1 MSRHSKNTNTMD
13 NTKHSLHNENER
25 CIDGVRFNTEKKEIV
40 SCNIIEVEA
49 GTTGYCGGDTGHGG
63 RTLFRLTNKASTD
76 MRISFHTNYS
86 PYGKIE
92 IGDLQLQGIHGT
104 AGFDLEADEIQ
115 IYFGG
120 DCELET
126 FIEALEFA
134 IETLKK
140 QSAKK

>member
-1 MSRHSKNTNTMD
+1 MD
-13 NTKHSLHNENER
+13 NIKHSLHNENGR
-25 CIDGVRFNTEKKEIV
+25 YIDGVRFDTEKKEIV

-63 RTLFRLTNKASTD
+63 RTLFRINNLASTD
-76 MRISFHTNYS
+76 MRLSFHTNYS

-104 AGFDLEADEIQ
+104 AGFDLEAEEIE
-115 IYFGG
+115 IVFGG
-120 DCELET
+120 DCELDT

-134 IETLKK
+134 LETLKK
-140 QSAKK
+140 KIHKE